1 MKLAKISLA
10 AAVALGALSTA
21 SFAQPL
27 EEAIKGVD
35 VSGYLRYRYDD
46 DRFDEQPQYN
56 SSGNY
61 TGRKNSSTAKHK
73 YRALAN
79 FKTPVVNNVAFNVG
93 VLYIN
98 EEATTNKGGAGA
110 SSVDTGVGLGA
121 GEDGDFGVNTYYAT
135 ITPDSTKTTV
145 MVGKMNLDTPITNA
159 GDFDRGTG
167 ILALNSDIPNWT
179 FAAGAFDTWAISDHV
194 GYTKNMTSDA
204 SSVTESL
211 YVAAAMAKYGDFS
224 AQAWY
229 FAVPD
234 IVDSLYYLNA
244 AYKTKVGD
252 VGLGIKGEY
261 LASKLATSSR
271 EYFTAPT
278 FSQGEL
284 AEDNNLY
291 KIEGEVAF
299 KPVTFTLGYLGNSE
313 DGYLVSFDDNAKII
327 TTGTMGQIWWQNN
340 ATGVSIGA
348 FKQLGMKPA
357 KGDEDE
363 LKVIYATL
371 GWDVTDSVNLAL
383 TYVDGE
389 ADYTTSVAN
398 GGGNFKREFREITP
412 AVSYKHSKNLT
423 LSAFYAMLETEMSG
437 TNSFPGERN
446 KDENRDRFRF
456 EALYKF

>member
-46 DRFDEQPQYN
+46 DRFDVD
-56 SSGNY
+56 SGAKS
-61 TGRKNSSTAKHK
+61 TTAKHK

-98 EEATTNKGGAGA
+98 EDATTNKGGAGA
-110 SSVDTGVGLGA
+110 SSVDLGAGLGA

-179 FAAGAFDTWAISDHV
+179 FALGAFDTWALSDYQ
-194 GYTKNMTSDA
+194 GYTSGE
-204 SSVTESL
+204 SVTESL

-229 FAVPD
+229 FAVTD
-234 IVDSLYYLNA
+234 VVDSLYYLNA
-244 AYKTKVGD
+244 AYKTKAGD
-252 VGLGIKGEY
+252 VGLGLKAEY
-261 LASKLATSSR
+261 AASKLSTDAR
-271 EYFTAPT
+271 EAFA
-278 FSQGEL
+278 GM

-313 DGYLVSFDDNAKII
+313 DGYAVSFDDNAKII
-327 TTGTMGQIWWQNN
+327 TTGTMGQIWWQN
-340 ATGVSIGA
+340 ARTGVSIGA
-348 FKQLGMKPA
+348 PKTYLATSKTGMA
-357 KGDEDE
+357 VAQGAEDE
-363 LKVIYATL
+363 LQVIYATL
-371 GWDVTDSVNLAL
+371 AWDITDAVKVAL

-389 ADYTTSVAN
+389 AEYTAVDKATKK
-398 GGGNFKREFREITP
+398 KREFTEITP

-423 LSAFYAMLETEMSG
+423 LSAFYAMLETERSG
-437 TNSFPGERN
+437 NGYTTAADRA
-446 KDENRDRFRF
+446 DQNRDRFRF

>member
-46 DRFDEQPQYN
+46 DR
-56 SSGNY
+56 Y
-61 TGRKNSSTAKHK
+61 TDKASDPTSSSTAKHK

-110 SSVDTGVGLGA
+110 SSIDTGVGLGA

-179 FAAGAFDTWAISDHV
+179 FAAGAFDTWAIADHT
-194 GYTKNMTSDA
+194 GYLTGT
-204 SSVTESL
+204 SVTESL
-211 YVAAAMAKYGDFS
+211 YVAAAIAKYGDFS

-261 LASKLATSSR
+261 LASKLATGDR
-271 EYFTAPT
+271 EYFA
-278 FSQGEL
+278 GK

-299 KPVTFTLGYLGNSE
+299 KPVKFTLGYLGNSE

-327 TTGTMGQIWWQNN
+327 TTGTMGQIWWQNS

-348 FKQLGMKPA
+348 FKSAGMKPV
-357 KGDEDE
+357 KGAEDE
-363 LKVIYATL
+363 LEVVYATL

-389 ADYTTSVAN
+389 AEATSVA
-398 GGGNFKREFREITP
+398 KVKTTREFTEITP

-423 LSAFYAMLETEMSG
+423 LSAFYAMLETEVTGVS
-437 TNSFPGERN
+437 

>member
-46 DRFDEQPQYN
+46 DRYADQTN
-56 SSGNY
+56 TSGKAS
-61 TGRKNSSTAKHK
+61 TTAKHK

-110 SSVDTGVGLGA
+110 SSIDTGVGLGA

-179 FAAGAFDTWAISDHV
+179 FAAGAFDTWAIADHV
-194 GYTKNMTSDA
+194 GYTSTSGT
-204 SSVTESL
+204 SVTESL
-211 YVAAAMAKYGDFS
+211 YVAAAIAKYGDFS

-299 KPVTFTLGYLGNSE
+299 KPVKFTLGYLGNSE

-363 LKVIYATL
+363 LKVVYATL
-371 GWDVTDSVNLAL
+371 AWDITDAVKVAL

-389 ADYTTSVAN
+389 ADYKESTAN
-398 GGGNFKREFREITP
+398 GGDNFKREFREITP

-423 LSAFYAMLETEMSG
+423 LSAFYAMLETEKSG
-437 TNSFPGERN
+437 SGYSAAAKST
-446 KDENRDRFRF
+446 DENRDRFRF

>member
-46 DRFDEQPQYN
+46 DRYTDQTN
-56 SSGNY
+56 TSGKAS
-61 TGRKNSSTAKHK
+61 TTAKHK

-98 EEATTNKGGAGA
+98 EDADTNKGGA
-110 SSVDTGVGLGA
+110 VDTGTGLGA

-179 FAAGAFDTWAISDHV
+179 FAAGAFDTWSISDHT
-194 GYTKNMTSDA
+194 GYGKVDYVTNSNSTGTEYTTTS
-204 SSVTESL
+204 STGVSVTESL

-244 AYKTKVGD
+244 AYKTKAGD

-299 KPVTFTLGYLGNSE
+299 KPVTLTLGYLGNSE
-313 DGYLVSFDDNAKII
+313 DGYLVSFDDSAKII
-327 TTGTMGQIWWQNN
+327 TTGTMGQIWWQNS

-348 FKQLGMKPA
+348 FKSAGMKPV
-357 KGDEDE
+357 KGAEDE
-363 LKVIYATL
+363 LKVVYTTL

-389 ADYTTSVAN
+389 AEATSVA
-398 GGGNFKREFREITP
+398 KVKTTREFTEITP

-423 LSAFYAMLETEMSG
+423 LSAFYAMLETEVTGVS
-437 TNSFPGERN
+437 

>member
-46 DRFDEQPQYN
+46 DRYTDQTN
-56 SSGNY
+56 TSGKAS
-61 TGRKNSSTAKHK
+61 TTAKHK

-98 EEATTNKGGAGA
+98 EEATTNQGG
-110 SSVDTGVGLGA
+110 DTGVGLGA

-145 MVGKMNLDTPITNA
+145 MVGKMNLDMPITNA

-179 FAAGAFDTWAISDHV
+179 FAAGAFDTWSISDRTDYGKVVAYTTKQV
-194 GYTKNMTSDA
+194 GTNNYVTTISTGE
-204 SSVTESL
+204 SVTEPL
-211 YVAAAMAKYGDFS
+211 YVAAAIAKYGDFS

-244 AYKTKVGD
+244 AYKTKAGD
-252 VGLGIKGEY
+252 VGLGLKGEY
-261 LASKLATSSR
+261 VASKLSTDAR
-271 EYFTAPT
+271 EAFAGMT
-278 FSQGEL
+278 
-284 AEDNNLY
+284 EDNNLY

-313 DGYLVSFDDNAKII
+313 DGYLVSFDDSAKII
-327 TTGTMGQIWWQNN
+327 TTGTMGQIWWQNS

-348 FKQLGMKPA
+348 FKNGGVK
-357 KGDEDE
+357 KGAEDE

-389 ADYTTSVAN
+389 AEFTATDKTTKQ
-398 GGGNFKREFREITP
+398 KREFTEITP

-423 LSAFYAMLETEMSG
+423 LSAFYAMLETEVTGVS
-437 TNSFPGERN
+437 